1 MSTADVLKLMGKGA
15 ESPVYQTEKVILD
28 FTERICEIMEDQG
41 TNRSELAARLG
52 RSRAW
57 VTKLLR
63 GDHNMTIA
71 TMVSVM
77 MALGYEMRL
86 ESQPQGIARPRWEP
100 VPAGE
105 GAVIILFPRH
115 NSVNASS
122 YSEEVQVTEIDKEL
136 YGNSFA
142 A

>member
-1 MSTADVLKLMGKGA
+1 MSTADVLKLMGEGA

-28 FTERICEIMEDQG
+28 FTERICEIMENQG
-41 TNRSELAARLG
+41 TSRSELAARLG

-77 MALGYEMRL
+77 VALGYQMRL
-86 ESQPQGIARPRWEP
+86 EMQPQARTVGVCRTRSRNARKMGAA
-100 VPAGE
+100 AG
-105 GAVIILFPRH
+105 AT
-115 NSVNASS
+115 S
-122 YSEEVQVTEIDKEL
+122 
-136 YGNSFA
+136 
-142 A
+142 